1 MNDIRTV
8 SETKRTFYSLHQRPI
23 NAIYRRVVE
32 ELMVEMHL
40 LSVSADFRFESIYV
54 LGVVTAFDRF
64 MAGYQP
70 ERDLG
75 SIFHALCQSVG
86 GNVDDYRHRANRLL
100 EAARVAGL
108 DDLTAAM
115 RRTEGTGGALREAA
129 DTIAHGQGFKYSRL
143 FGIGLYTLIEASA
156 PDLATNPDR
165 IKEAIDRLGTILNL
179 PLEKLQKDLELYR
192 GNLEKI
198 AQARITY
205 EDMLEAER
213 RKREQRAQE
222 KAAAAEAKA
231 AAAEAAAAS
240 SSEPVADAPP
250 SDPA

>member
-1 MNDIRTV
+1 MNEIRTV

-40 LSVSADFRFESIYV
+40 LSVSADFRFEPIYV

-64 MAGYQP
+64 MTGYQP

-86 GNVDDYRHRANRLL
+86 GNVDDYRYRASNLLDAAKATGFEGMKAALNR
-100 EAARVAGL
+100 EDGS
-108 DDLTAAM
+108 
-115 RRTEGTGGALREAA
+115 GGPLREAA
-129 DTIAHGQGFKYSRL
+129 DVIFAESSFKYSRL
-143 FGIGLYTLIEASA
+143 FGIGLYTLLEATVL
-156 PDLATNPDR
+156 DLAENADR
-165 IKEAIDRLGTILNL
+165 LKEAIESFAATLNL
-179 PLEKLQKDLELYR
+179 PIDKLQKDLELYR

-213 RKREQRAQE
+213 RKREQRAAE
-222 KAAAAEAKA
+222 KSAAAEAKA
-231 AAAEAAAAS
+231 AAEAGAATEAEVNAA
-240 SSEPVADAPP
+240 P

>member
-40 LSVSADFRFESIYV
+40 LSVSADFHPESIYV

-70 ERDLG
+70 DRDLG

-86 GNVDDYRHRANRLL
+86 GNVDDYRHRANRLV
-100 EAARVAGL
+100 EAARVASP
-108 DDLTAAM
+108 DDLAAAM
-115 RRTEGTGGALREAA
+115 ARTEGTGGALREAA
-129 DTIAHGQGFKYSRL
+129 DAIAHGPSFKYSRL
-143 FGIGLYTLIEASA
+143 FGIGLYTLIETSA
-156 PDLATNPDR
+156 PDLATQPDR
-165 IKEAIDRLGTILNL
+165 IKEAIERLGTILNL
-179 PLEKLQKDLELYR
+179 PIEKLQKDLELYR

-222 KAAAAEAKA
+222 KAAKA
-231 AAAEAAAAS
+231 ATEAATAT

>member
-1 MNDIRTV
+1 MNEIRTV

-40 LSVSADFRFESIYV
+40 LSVSADFRFEPIYV

-64 MAGYQP
+64 MTGYQP

-86 GNVDDYRHRANRLL
+86 GNVDDYRHRASSLL
-100 EAARVAGL
+100 ESAKAVGFEGLKAAFDRA
-108 DDLTAAM
+108 
-115 RRTEGTGGALREAA
+115 EGSSGPLRESA
-129 DTIAHGQGFKYSRL
+129 DIILSGTSFKYSRL
-143 FGIGLYTLIEASA
+143 FGIGLYTLLEATI
-156 PDLATNPDR
+156 PDLADNADR
-165 IKEAIDRLGTILNL
+165 VKETIEPLAATLNL
-179 PLEKLQKDLELYR
+179 PIDKLQKDLELYR
-192 GNLEKI
+192 GNLDKI

-213 RKREQRAQE
+213 RKREQRAAE

-231 AAAEAAAAS
+231 AAEAGAAAEAEANAT
-240 SSEPVADAPP
+240 PG
-250 SDPA
+250 DPA

>member
-1 MNDIRTV
+1 VNEIRTV

-40 LSVSADFRFESIYV
+40 LSVSVDFRFESIYA

-70 ERDLG
+70 DRDLG
-75 SIFHALCQSVG
+75 SIFNALCQSVG
-86 GNVDDYRHRANRLL
+86 GNVDDYRHRADRLL
-100 EAARVAGL
+100 EAAKVASA
-108 DDLTAAM
+108 DDLAAALN
-115 RRTEGTGGALREAA
+115 RDEGSGGALREAA
-129 DTIAHGQGFKYSRL
+129 DVLANGQPFKYSRL
-143 FGIGLYTLIEASA
+143 FGIGLYTLLESTTS
-156 PDLATNPDR
+156 DLAGNAEQ
-165 IKEAIDRLGTILNL
+165 IKAWIDLLGTTLNL
-179 PLEKLQKDLELYR
+179 PIEKLQKDLELYR

-213 RKREQRAQE
+213 RKREQRALE

-231 AAAEAAAAS
+231 ASETASETASESNAAPS
-240 SSEPVADAPP
+240 SADP
-250 SDPA
+250 S